1 MGSGQ
6 NHACGRWAG
15 SAVCFVEWY
24 LEHGG
29 HCRCDGGLRQGKGT
43 VLFFISFLCFP
54 DLIGV
59 NKGLLCRRIDPDSPR
74 PYLPL
79 VVHSQPIKQQ
89 QIVF

>member
-1 MGSGQ
+1 M
-6 NHACGRWAG
+6 
-15 SAVCFVEWY
+15 
-24 LEHGG
+24 
-29 HCRCDGGLRQGKGT
+29 RQGKGT

-89 QIVF
+89 QTVF